1 MALTGLGDNVKD
13 SQCTI
18 GDYPDA
24 ITKIKELR
32 DQIVSGAIKIED
44 PMMAK

>member
-1 MALTGLGDNVKD
+1 MALTGLGDNVAD

-18 GDYPDA
+18 ADYPDA
-24 ITKIKELR
+24 IAKIKELR
-32 DQIVSGAIKIED
+32 DQIVSGALVIED